1 MFCYL
6 YNIITNIRYFHEYKK
21 YLYKKFF
28 YIFNNVLNET
38 LKKNVPLLYDF
49 PNIFKQT
56 AIPNSIE
63 P

>member
-38 LKKNVPLLYDF
+38 LKKNVPLFYDLYKI
-49 PNIFKQT
+49 NNKLCL
-56 AIPNSIE
+56 
-63 P
+63 

>member
-1 MFCYL
+1 M
-6 YNIITNIRYFHEYKK
+6 NIKNIYIKS
-21 YLYKKFF
+21 FF

-56 AIPNSIE
+56 TIPNSIE